1 MKRIIYILAIALSI
15 VACTDDIDK
24 SNRFTFTGETVSD
37 YVLNRS
43 DKYSH
48 FINLLERAKLLSLL
62 NTYGQYTLFLPDNEA
77 VEKYVQEQDSIYH
90 ATKDSDDPVWTGITS
105 PFFEELSDSMAI
117 VIARNHV
124 IEASTRMAEMGEGAL
139 PERNFNNRLL
149 GVNFVVKDEQYYI
162 MLNNSAAIIYGD
174 NNVENGVVHLVDKV
188 ISPSQKNVPELIGS
202 YNYFKLFTEAL
213 NVTGFCDSLKLD
225 NDDSYNYE
233 EYSIT
238 DAILGYVT
246 YAPKTK
252 FYKYTA
258 FLETDEVF
266 NANGIYTLDDLKGF
280 AEKWYGKEESDNPRS
295 PRNALNKFVAYHFV
309 PREMPHNKIVPY
321 AINENFD
328 NIMPTIYD
336 RYDYYETMQGTLMKV
351 VKPLSKPEGRETYI
365 NYNKRKAPY
374 NIELH
379 NHLNV
384 RVIPLTEFTQKK
396 DYALFDQMAANG
408 ILHPIDKILVY
419 NEDEMFG
426 NILNERIRIDA
437 ASIIPELSCNN
448 LRFGGAYYSS
458 YVIPNVYSEKI
469 NIKNGTIYYVS
480 NVRMYNNDYLTL
492 DDYFDIEFTLP
503 PLPPRVY
510 EVRIGFSQHGR
521 GTSDVV
527 TIPER
532 LCQIYIDGR
541 VQGVPFDIQYLN
553 RHPGRTESPTGYIAD
568 SETYDNGL
576 ENDKL
581 MRHKGWMKAP
591 VVFYGHDGHPARSTE
606 HYIRKIITKKHFD
619 NGKHTIRFRIVS
631 KYDSA
636 ICLDYI
642 EFVPLHIINDPTKPE
657 DRY

>member
-1 MKRIIYILAIALSI
+1 
-15 VACTDDIDK
+15 
-24 SNRFTFTGETVSD
+24 
-37 YVLNRS
+37 
-43 DKYSH
+43 
-48 FINLLERAKLLSLL
+48 
-62 NTYGQYTLFLPDNEA
+62 
-77 VEKYVQEQDSIYH
+77 
-90 ATKDSDDPVWTGITS
+90 
-105 PFFEELSDSMAI
+105 
-117 VIARNHV
+117 
-124 IEASTRMAEMGEGAL
+124 
-139 PERNFNNRLL
+139 
-149 GVNFVVKDEQYYI
+149 
-162 MLNNSAAIIYGD
+162 
-174 NNVENGVVHLVDKV
+174 
-188 ISPSQKNVPELIGS
+188 
-202 YNYFKLFTEAL
+202 
-213 NVTGFCDSLKLD
+213 
-225 NDDSYNYE
+225 
-233 EYSIT
+233 
-238 DAILGYVT
+238 
-246 YAPKTK
+246 
-252 FYKYTA
+252 
-258 FLETDEVF
+258 
-266 NANGIYTLDDLKGF
+266 
-280 AEKWYGKEESDNPRS
+280 
-295 PRNALNKFVAYHFV
+295 
-309 PREMPHNKIVPY
+309 
-321 AINENFD
+321 
-328 NIMPTIYD
+328 TIYD

-365 NYNKRKAPY
+365 NYNKREVPY
-374 NIELH
+374 NLELL

-419 NEDEMFG
+419 NENEMFG

-437 ASIIPELSCNN
+437 ASMIPELSCNN

-510 EVRIGFSQHGR
+510 EVRIGFSQHGW

-532 LCQIYIDGR
+532 LCQIYIDGK

-576 ENDKL
+576 ENDKN
-581 MRHKGWMKAP
+581 MRNKGWMKAP

-657 DRY
+657 DRH

>member
-1 MKRIIYILAIALSI
+1 MKRILFILAIALSI
-15 VACTDDIDK
+15 VACTDEIDK
-24 SNRFTFTGETVSD
+24 SNRFTFTGETVAD

-48 FINLLERAKLLSLL
+48 FINMLERAKLLSIL

-77 VEKYVQEQDSIYH
+77 VEKYVQEQDSIFH

-105 PFFEELSDSMAI
+105 PFFEELSDSMAT

-233 EYSIT
+233 EYTIT

-258 FLETDEVF
+258 FIETDEVF
-266 NANGIYTLDDLKGF
+266 NANGIYTLDDLKDF

-365 NYNKRKAPY
+365 NYNKREVPY
-374 NIELH
+374 NLELL

-419 NEDEMFG
+419 NENEMFG
-426 NILNERIRIDA
+426 NILNERIRLDA
-437 ASIIPELSCNN
+437 ASMIPELSCNN

-521 GTSDVV
+521 GISDVV

-532 LCQIYIDGR
+532 LCQIYIDGK

-553 RHPGRTESPTGYIAD
+553 KFPGRTESPTGYIAD

-576 ENDKL
+576 ENDKN
-581 MRHKGWMKAP
+581 MRNKGWMKAP

-657 DRY
+657 DRH

>member
-1 MKRIIYILAIALSI
+1 MKRIIYILALALSI

-24 SNRFTFTGETVSD
+24 SNRFTFTGETVAD

-43 DKYSH
+43 DRYSH
-48 FINLLERAKLLSLL
+48 FINMLDRAKLLSLL

-77 VEKYVQEQDSIYH
+77 VEKYVQEQDSIFH

-105 PFFEELSDSMAI
+105 PFFEELSDSMAT

-233 EYSIT
+233 EYTIT
-238 DAILGYVT
+238 DAILGYVK

-258 FLETDEVF
+258 FIETDEVF
-266 NANGIYTLDDLKGF
+266 NANGIYTLDNLKDF

-365 NYNKRKAPY
+365 NYNKREVPY
-374 NIELH
+374 NLELL

-419 NEDEMFG
+419 NENEMFG
-426 NILNERIRIDA
+426 NILNERIRLDA

-510 EVRIGFSQHGR
+510 EVRIGFSQHGW
-521 GTSDVV
+521 GTSYVV

-532 LCQIYIDGR
+532 LCQIYIDGK
-541 VQGVPFDIQYLN
+541 VEGLPFDIEYLN
-553 RHPGRTESPTGYIAD
+553 ISPGRYKSPTGYVAD

-657 DRY
+657 DRH

>member
-1 MKRIIYILAIALSI
+1 MRRIIYILALALSI

-24 SNRFTFTGETVSD
+24 SNRFTFTGETVAD

-48 FINLLERAKLLSLL
+48 FINMLERAQLLSLL

-77 VEKYVQEQDSIYH
+77 VEKYVQEQDSIYW

-105 PFFEELSDSMAI
+105 PFFEELSDSMAN

-233 EYSIT
+233 EYTIT

-258 FLETDEVF
+258 FIETDEVF
-266 NANGIYTLDDLKGF
+266 NANGIYTLADLKTF
-280 AEKWYGKEESDNPRS
+280 AEKWYGTEDRDTPTS

-365 NYNKRKAPY
+365 NYNKREVPY
-374 NIELH
+374 NLELL

-419 NEDEMFG
+419 NENEMFG
-426 NILNERIRIDA
+426 NILNERIRLDA
-437 ASIIPELSCNN
+437 ASMIPELSCNN

-510 EVRIGFSQHGR
+510 EVRIGFSQHGW
-521 GTSDVV
+521 GTSYVV
-527 TIPER
+527 AIPER
-532 LCQIYIDGR
+532 LCQIYIDGK
-541 VQGVPFDIQYLN
+541 VEGLPFDIEYLN
-553 RHPGRTESPTGYIAD
+553 ISPGRYKSPTGYVAD

-591 VVFYGHDGHPARSTE
+591 VVFNGHDGQPARSTE

-657 DRY
+657 DRH